1 MSIEVGAA
9 APNFKL
15 FSSDKAEVQLS
26 DYRGK
31 NVVVLFFPLA
41 FTGVCTAELCD
52 MRDNM
57 HKYQSLNAQI
67 LAISVDSPFT
77 LAKFKEENAYNF
89 PLLSDFNAKTAKK
102 YDAIYK
108 DFVLGMKNVA
118 RRAAF
123 VVDAKG
129 VVRYAEVLESAG
141 DLPNFKAIQ
150 EVLATLN

>member
-1 MSIEVGAA
+1 MSIEVGSA

-15 FSSDKAEVQLS
+15 FSSDKEEVQLS

-31 NVVVLFFPLA
+31 NVVILFFPAA

-52 MRDNM
+52 TRDNM
-57 HKYQSLNAQI
+57 QKYQSLNAEI
-67 LAISVDSPFT
+67 LAISVDSLFT

-102 YDAIYK
+102 YDSLYK
-108 DFVLGMKNVA
+108 EFVFGMKNVA
-118 RRAAF
+118 RRSAF
-123 VVDAKG
+123 VIDAKG

-141 DLPNFKAIQ
+141 NIPNFKAIQ
-150 EVLATLN
+150 ETLATLN